1 MLWLATDHCTFRMR
15 RIGARYELQGFSLWK
30 LEEEPEEE
38 ETPVLNIPIMEG
50 DSRDWSLMAWGGIE
64 RLLA

>member
-1 MLWLATDHCTFRMR
+1 MR